1 MEEILRA
8 YVGDLGADWDLHLS
22 AAEYAVNN
30 SPARATGIKP
40 FVMMYGESPSTQ
52 LDYFVQQVLE
62 SEGVKAGHSPQ
73 AKRFVL
79 ALAAAYAS
87 GAGEDTDGQG
97 GRPRGLREALA
108 GPTSIPDRATDY
120 ALL

>member
-73 AKRFVL
+73 ETVCAG
-79 ALAAAYAS
+79 LAAAYAS